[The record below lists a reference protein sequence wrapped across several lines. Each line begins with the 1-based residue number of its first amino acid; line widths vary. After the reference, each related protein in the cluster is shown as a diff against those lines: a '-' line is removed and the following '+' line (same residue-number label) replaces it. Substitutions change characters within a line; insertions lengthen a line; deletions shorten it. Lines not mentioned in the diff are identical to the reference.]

1 MIDIVIH
8 GINGRMGQ
16 VLCELISQ
24 RQDCRVAAGVDLRPS
39 DGPIPV
45 VSRFADLPVKGDV
58 VIDFSTASAVDE
70 MLDWCAE
77 SGVPAVVCTTGLSE
91 ATQQHLTEVAKKAA
105 LFKSANMSMGI
116 NLLIALAKKA
126 THLL

>member
-45 VSRFADLPVKGDV
+45 VSRFADLPMKGDV
-58 VIDFSTASAVDE
+58 VIDFSTASAE
-70 MLDWCAE
+70 RCARRGLHHRPE
-77 SGVPAVVCTTGLSE
+77 QGHPA
-91 ATQQHLTEVAKKAA
+91 APD
-105 LFKSANMSMGI
+105 
-116 NLLIALAKKA
+116 
-126 THLL
+126 